1 MPDSIADQ
9 LPDSVPDST
18 PDSGL
23 APAAAASHDPQQRD
37 AMLLLA
43 DVYLEQGQYDK
54 ARTLL
59 DALALLWPDDSGV
72 LKALAFACL
81 QGGRFDEALAAA
93 DGYLRLGPATRVTA
107 PILLIRGRALW
118 GLGRVDEAR
127 DGLQRYFDL
136 LASA

>member
-1 MPDSIADQ
+1 MPD
-9 LPDSVPDST
+9 PDPD
-18 PDSGL
+18 PDPGDL
-23 APAAAASHDPQQRD
+23 LMHDPQQRD

-43 DVYLEQGQYDK
+43 DVYLEQGQHDK
-54 ARTLL
+54 ARVLL
-59 DALALLWPDDSGV
+59 DGLAVLWPADAGV

-81 QGGRFDEALAAA
+81 QGSHFDEALAAA
-93 DGYLRLGPATRVTA
+93 DGYLRLGSLNPLTA

-127 DGLQRYFDL
+127 AGLQRYFDL